1 MFLSLTDVHGLW
13 DVIAI
18 LLIVMGPIVGGA
30 VPLVLKQRA
39 HNRAVTKTLGAV
51 RDNVQNGNP
60 TPMREDI
67 DLMMTKIDHVI
78 ATQREQGKDIS
89 AQRKDIAGIREEIRT
104 ERLERIEGD
113 KR

>member
-1 MFLSLTDVHGLW
+1 
-13 DVIAI
+13 
-18 LLIVMGPIVGGA
+18 
-30 VPLVLKQRA
+30 
-39 HNRAVTKTLGAV
+39 
-51 RDNVQNGNP
+51 
-60 TPMREDI
+60 
-67 DLMMTKIDHVI
+67 MMTKIDHVI